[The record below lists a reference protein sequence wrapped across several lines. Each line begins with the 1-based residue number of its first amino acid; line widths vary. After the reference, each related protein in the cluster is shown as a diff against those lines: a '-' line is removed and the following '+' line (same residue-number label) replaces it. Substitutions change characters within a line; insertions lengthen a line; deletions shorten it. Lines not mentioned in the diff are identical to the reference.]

1 MTPAKTI
8 LVPID
13 FSSSA
18 EHALDYAVALA
29 AKLEAKIHLL
39 HVIAIPAYGS
49 EYGITVTQ
57 STVEDAVRNAQSVL
71 DRMAE
76 VRAGK
81 ASFGPG
87 EVEFGDARG
96 VIHEMATRLKADLI
110 VMGTHGRQGV
120 RRLILGSVAE
130 AVVRTSDCPVL
141 LIREGTVS

>member
-1 MTPAKTI
+1 MTPAQII

-13 FSSSA
+13 FSTSA
-18 EHALDYAVALA
+18 EHALDYAVTLA
-29 AKLEAKIHLL
+29 AKLDAKIHLL

-57 STVEDAVRNAQSVL
+57 STVEDAVRNAQGVL
-71 DRMAE
+71 DRMVE
-76 VRAGK
+76 VRAGD
-81 ASFGPG
+81 ASFGPC

-96 VIHEMATRLKADLI
+96 VINETAAKLDADLI

-130 AVVRTSDCPVL
+130 AVARTSDCPVL
-141 LIREGTVS
+141 LIREGSAK